1 MADLKSQTPTQ
12 TVDVMG
18 RVCPYPLVMA
28 KKAVEKASP
37 GSLIKVLCDA
47 PASAEDTIPN
57 IVKKTDW
64 NLRLSDLK
72 IKATGSFL
80 SRNHNWV

>member
-28 KKAVEKASP
+28 KKAVEKAAP

-47 PASAEDTIPN
+47 PASAEDTIPKYCEKN
-57 IVKKTDW
+57 GLEFEAVKLEDKGYW
-64 NLRLSDLK
+64 ELF
-72 IKATGSFL
+72 IKKP
-80 SRNHNWV
+80 